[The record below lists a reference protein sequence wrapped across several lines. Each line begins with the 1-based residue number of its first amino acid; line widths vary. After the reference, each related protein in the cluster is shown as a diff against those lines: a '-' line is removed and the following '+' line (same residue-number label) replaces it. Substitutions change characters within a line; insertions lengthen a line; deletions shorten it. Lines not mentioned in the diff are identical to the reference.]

1 MKYIRK
7 YNSNESIK
15 KFEHYD
21 TEDLKSRFEMQE
33 LQDLIDYKSI
43 VCNPSGLDKETDFAV
58 MHDKLATHHPFLEQ
72 CVDSR
77 STNCGA
83 RDDGD
88 MFKYWFDN
96 GDWFVGF
103 SVEKKSTGIYDC
115 SIMFK
120 GSDVKATDDN
130 MIIINGPYKDDKYY
144 KDRVMIE
151 DYEGV
156 SFKEMIDGVI
166 GTGVVDLLQDLG
178 MSDILDNKLATEL
191 NQTYRN

>member
-21 TEDLKSRFEMQE
+21 TEDLKSRFEIQE

-43 VCNPSGLDKETDFAV
+43 VSNPSGLDKETDFAV
-58 MHDKLATHHPFLEQ
+58 MHDKLATYHPFLAQ
-72 CVDSR
+72 CIDGR
-77 STNCGA
+77 STQCGA

-103 SVEKKSTGIYDC
+103 SVEKKSVGVYDC

-120 GSDVKATDDN
+120 DSNVKATDDN

-156 SFKEMIDGVI
+156 SFKEMIEGVI